1 LLATSI
7 SFIRSITTT
16 SIARDKRAFSSTA
29 IHPGKLEI
37 MHQVYEKGPVKAKTF
52 WMVLTMCMASASM
65 GMTASVISTT
75 LGQPSFIK
83 KMALDG
89 PNGASLTGAVT
100 SMFYV
105 GATWGAFVHG
115 WFANR
120 YGRKPSIIFAVGVI
134 TVSQALLAGSVNVAM
149 FIVFRFFLGWGY
161 AFLFLGPLLSSEG

>member
-1 LLATSI
+1 
-7 SFIRSITTT
+7 
-16 SIARDKRAFSSTA
+16 
-29 IHPGKLEI
+29 
-37 MHQVYEKGPVKAKTF
+37 MHQINEKGHVRVKTVL
-52 WMVLTMCMASASM
+52 MVLTMCMASASM

-83 KMALDG
+83 KMSLDG
-89 PNGASLTGAVT
+89 PNGASLTGAMN
-100 SMFYV
+100 SLFYV

-120 YGRKPSIIFAVGVI
+120 YGRKPSIIFGVGVI

-161 AFLFLGPLLSSEG
+161 AFMLFAHSELGRLTFLGLAVSKPYVVSLSGSARLCLHATVGSSVICTQL